1 MGCTCAK
8 VSNVEVNQVFYMS
21 KDTPV
26 KSYFEYPLSSS
37 NLNPKFKN
45 EEDALIDSSDKFSE
59 ISKIG
64 VNLVLKSES
73 EKSDDKGNRSRKKM
87 ISTIHNY
94 KKLDEM
100 LKFDENKRF
109 KIINS
114 NNENLNDINI
124 ILDAIYEIPIFSNIF
139 EEKSMWYLFQIY

>member
-114 NNENLNDINI
+114 NNEI
-124 ILDAIYEIPIFSNIF
+124 
-139 EEKSMWYLFQIY
+139 KK